1 MGVVS
6 TKEPFKCLIN
16 QGLILGEV
24 GDTTLC
30 QNFYMFMND
39 FIAANKCCNRLSTL
53 RIETT
58 KADGFLQTQTQV

>member
-24 GDTTLC
+24 GATSVY

-39 FIAANKCCNRLSTL
+39 FIVANKCCNRLSIL
-53 RIETT
+53 HIETM

>member
-24 GDTTLC
+24 SDTTFC
-30 QNFYMFMND
+30 QNFHMFIND
-39 FIAANKCCNRLSTL
+39 FIVPNKCCNRLSIL
-53 RIETT
+53 HIEIV

>member
-24 GDTTLC
+24 GGTTFY

-39 FIAANKCCNRLSTL
+39 FIVANKCYNRLSTL
-53 RIETT
+53 HIETME
-58 KADGFLQTQTQV
+58 ADGFLQTQTQV